1 MLTPWRLLL
10 LVAPAGVASDADRLD
25 PLAMHQ
31 MLREMRVQ
39 MSELQRAHE
48 QTRERMS
55 NLEAENERLRAARA
69 LSAAPSG
76 PEKWAV
82 ETTGAGRRLS
92 QSCCRWTNGGT
103 CLSADVTDACT
114 DLHEYMEHKTTT
126 HVFEDVSSCPGSD
139 PSALFHAQTAE
150 VAMSSGG
157 SEVARVPTP
166 LRVTHASD
174 CTGATMRVQLNT
186 TVGGNLDV
194 EGSLTVG
201 GGTNVADRLDRIEAM
216 LPPFPP
222 VVFPNTADEQN
233 PDWQNE
239 VKFMLKNERSGL
251 CIAPNENP
259 PADGNEVLTYTCNT
273 ATLKQWWFWEGA
285 MLKNYGGYA
294 NNNHFCLYPVG
305 PNAGDQMRVQNCDKT
320 KSEHRWYW
328 NNNGGNNNRQSLIN
342 MYSYMGLACGTP
354 EGSRAVQYEPS
365 GYNNADHRWS
375 YFTG

>member
-1 MLTPWRLLL
+1 
-10 LVAPAGVASDADRLD
+10 
-25 PLAMHQ
+25 
-31 MLREMRVQ
+31 
-39 MSELQRAHE
+39 
-48 QTRERMS
+48 MS

-103 CLSADVTDACT
+103 CLSADVTTACT
-114 DLHEYMEHKTTT
+114 RLHEYMEHKTTT

-201 GGTNVADRLDRIEAM
+201 GVSITGGSGGGGASSYTLTNGDAWYDDQSQADTTSGWRCDAFVTARQLGSFSDCYAWCDAYTAYTCVAITYARLTQNAANGWCR
-216 LPPFPP
+216 LH
-222 VVFPNTADEQN
+222 TAGN
-233 PDWQNE
+233 ACCTTAG
-239 VKFMLKNERSGL
+239 VTTG
-251 CIAPNENP
+251 CIA
-259 PADGNEVLTYTCNT
+259 A
-273 ATLKQWWFWEGA
+273 ATGWGV
-285 MLKNYGGYA
+285 YA
-294 NNNHFCLYPVG
+294 NG
-305 PNAGDQMRVQNCDKT
+305 K
-320 KSEHRWYW
+320 
-328 NNNGGNNNRQSLIN
+328 
-342 MYSYMGLACGTP
+342 
-354 EGSRAVQYEPS
+354 
-365 GYNNADHRWS
+365 
-375 YFTG
+375 